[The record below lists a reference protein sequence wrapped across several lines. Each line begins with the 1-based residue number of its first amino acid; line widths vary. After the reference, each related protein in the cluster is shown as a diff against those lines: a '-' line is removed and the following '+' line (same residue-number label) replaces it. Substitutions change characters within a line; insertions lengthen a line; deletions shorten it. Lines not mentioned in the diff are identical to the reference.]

1 MAALWE
7 GGMAEWTCAGI
18 HFCHSTWC
26 MVHGAWCML
35 IYGMKGKS
43 RRAQSWYGF
52 LRSSLCP
59 HASRGLLLAEPHP

>member
-1 MAALWE
+1 MDL
-7 GGMAEWTCAGI
+7 CRDP
-18 HFCHSTWC
+18 FLSFY